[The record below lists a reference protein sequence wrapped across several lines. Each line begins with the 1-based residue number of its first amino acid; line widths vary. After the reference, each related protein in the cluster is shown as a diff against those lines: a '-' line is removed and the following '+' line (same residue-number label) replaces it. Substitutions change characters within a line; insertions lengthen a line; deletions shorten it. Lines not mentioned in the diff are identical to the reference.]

1 MWTTTIGTF
10 LKQRKNIKDANSF
23 YSLTNEASQMGEAV
37 LLAVNE
43 VTNSINEIAQTIGQ
57 SAQGASSI
65 AKGTD
70 ERPNLW

>member
-1 MWTTTIGTF
+1 MATNVDNDYRNFSETAEEY
-10 LKQRKNIKDANSF
+10 KKDANSF

-57 SAQGASSI
+57 SA
-65 AKGTD
+65 KG
-70 ERPNLW
+70 L